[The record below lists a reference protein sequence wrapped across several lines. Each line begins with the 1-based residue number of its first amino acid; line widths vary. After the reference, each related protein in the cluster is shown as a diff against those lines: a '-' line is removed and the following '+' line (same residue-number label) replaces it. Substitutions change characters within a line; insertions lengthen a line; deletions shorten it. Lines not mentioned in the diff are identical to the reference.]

1 MSKSILH
8 SKAFSR
14 GYIKYVNVVYRNKL
28 VSSDKHSFKTD
39 ITDDQEL
46 KEIEKI
52 EKILNSDE
60 KVLLVARQ
68 SRLMPGGSAVTP
80 DNVIATDRRV
90 IIRDP
95 YMLGLK
101 AELIDIPYDVI
112 TSVKLQKGV
121 FTSTILFKA
130 PTLVN
135 KSKLGL
141 LDENIG
147 GEDDQEGVIE
157 ALPKDKAEELLEI
170 IRRRMKSTNSAEST
184 SNVDSLSPADEL
196 KKLSKLRQDG
206 ILSES
211 EFQKM
216 KQHLLEKM

>member
-1 MSKSILH
+1 M
-8 SKAFSR
+8 
-14 GYIKYVNVVYRNKL
+14 YKL
-28 VSSDKHSFKTD
+28 VADEKRSFNTD
-39 ITDDQEL
+39 ITDGNEL
-46 KEIEKI
+46 NEIEKI

-60 KVLLVARQ
+60 KVLLVARE
-68 SRLMPGGSAVTP
+68 SRLMPGGSALTP
-80 DNVIATDRRV
+80 NTVIATDKRV

-101 AELIDIPYDVI
+101 SELIDIPYDVI
-112 TSVKLQKGV
+112 TSVKLQKGIL
-121 FTSTILFKA
+121 TSTILFEA

-141 LDENIG
+141 MDENIS
-147 GEDDQEGVIE
+147 GEDDHGAVIE

-170 IRRRMKSTNSAEST
+170 IRRHMKVTGSGEAEAT
-184 SNVDSLSPADEL
+184 SSIDTISIADEIE
-196 KKLSKLRQDG
+196 KLSRLKQKG

-216 KQHLLEKM
+216 KQQLSEKM

>member
-1 MSKSILH
+1 M
-8 SKAFSR
+8 
-14 GYIKYVNVVYRNKL
+14 G
-28 VSSDKHSFKTD
+28 DKHSFNTD
-39 ITDDQEL
+39 ITDGDEL
-46 KEIEKI
+46 NEIEKI
-52 EKILNSDE
+52 EKMLSSDE
-60 KVLLVARQ
+60 KVLLVATE
-68 SRLMPGGSAVTP
+68 SRLMPGGSAFTP
-80 DNVIATDRRV
+80 NSVIATDRRV

-130 PTLVN
+130 PAMVN

-141 LDENIG
+141 IDEDIS
-147 GEDDQEGVIE
+147 GEDDQEGAIE

-170 IRRRMKSTNSAEST
+170 IRRRMKATSTGEAT
-184 SNVDSLSPADEL
+184 SSIETISIADEIEKFFKL
-196 KKLSKLRQDG
+196 KQNG

-216 KQHLLEKM
+216 KQQLLGKM

>member
-1 MSKSILH
+1 
-8 SKAFSR
+8 
-14 GYIKYVNVVYRNKL
+14 L
-28 VSSDKHSFKTD
+28 VSDKHSFNTD
-39 ITDDQEL
+39 ITDEEEL
-46 KEIEKI
+46 NEIKKI

-130 PTLVN
+130 PTLLN

-157 ALPKDKAEELLEI
+157 ALAKDKAEELLEI
-170 IRRRMKSTNSAEST
+170 IRRRMKSTNSGEPTSNAESM
-184 SNVDSLSPADEL
+184 SVADEL
-196 KKLSKLRQDG
+196 RKLSKLKQDG

-216 KQHLLEKM
+216 KEKLLEKM

>member
-1 MSKSILH
+1 L
-8 SKAFSR
+8 
-14 GYIKYVNVVYRNKL
+14 G
-28 VSSDKHSFKTD
+28 DKHFFNTD
-39 ITDDQEL
+39 ITDGDEL
-46 KEIEKI
+46 NEIEKI

-60 KVLLVARQ
+60 KVLLVARE
-68 SRLMPGGSAVTP
+68 SRLMPGGSALTP
-80 DNVIATDRRV
+80 NSVIATDRRV

-101 AELIDIPYDVI
+101 SELIDIPYDVI

-130 PTLVN
+130 PTMVN

-141 LDENIG
+141 MDENIS

-157 ALPKDKAEELLEI
+157 ALAKDKAEELLEI
-170 IRRRMKSTNSAEST
+170 IRRRMKATSTGEAT
-184 SNVDSLSPADEL
+184 SSIDTISIADEIE
-196 KKLSKLRQDG
+196 KLSKLKQKG

-216 KQHLLEKM
+216 KQQLSEKM

>member
-1 MSKSILH
+1 MD
-8 SKAFSR
+8 
-14 GYIKYVNVVYRNKL
+14 
-28 VSSDKHSFKTD
+28 DKHSFNTD
-39 ITDDQEL
+39 ITDGDEL
-46 KEIEKI
+46 NEIEKI
-52 EKILNSDE
+52 EKMLSSDE
-60 KVLLVARQ
+60 KVLLVARE
-68 SRLMPGGSAVTP
+68 SRLMPGGSHFTP
-80 DNVIATDRRV
+80 NSVIATDRRV

-101 AELIDIPYDVI
+101 AEIIDIPYDVI

-121 FTSTILFKA
+121 FTSAILFKA
-130 PTLVN
+130 PAMVN

-141 LDENIG
+141 IDEDIS

-170 IRRRMKSTNSAEST
+170 IRRRMKATSTGEAT
-184 SNVDSLSPADEL
+184 SSIETISIADEIE
-196 KKLSKLRQDG
+196 KLSKLKQNG

-216 KQHLLEKM
+216 KYRLLEKM

>member
-1 MSKSILH
+1 M
-8 SKAFSR
+8 
-14 GYIKYVNVVYRNKL
+14 GN
-28 VSSDKHSFKTD
+28 KHSFNTD
-39 ITDDQEL
+39 ITDGDEL
-46 KEIEKI
+46 NEIEKI

-60 KVLLVARQ
+60 KVLLVARE
-68 SRLMPGGSAVTP
+68 SRLMPGGSALTP
-80 DNVIATDRRV
+80 NSVIATDRRV

-101 AELIDIPYDVI
+101 SELIDIPYDVI

-130 PTLVN
+130 PTMVN

-141 LDENIG
+141 MDENIS

-170 IRRRMKSTNSAEST
+170 IRRRMKATSTGEAT
-184 SNVDSLSPADEL
+184 SSIDTISIADEIE
-196 KKLSKLRQDG
+196 KLSKLKQKG

-216 KQHLLEKM
+216 KQQLSEKM